1 MGWNMDRIPGDIV
14 MAITKTLPTDVLESI
29 ATQIGA
35 RLGPSPEG
43 QPQFFRFDPSPSR
56 PEIGETFEVWKLI
69 PDAIDEITK
78 GNLDITRLTRRTGFW
93 HHQLRDE
100 TRAFGFARSKPL
112 GADPDTWSVR
122 DIFMSELAAKIHMA
136 ISWVD
141 KNIPDNQVEVRLL
154 SMPAHQVEAFWFVSK
169 DPRYADEW
177 NDQLLIIHSRDAIEE
192 LGPKIDSKSF
202 LASLPRMP
210 RGMGIR

>member
-1 MGWNMDRIPGDIV
+1 MDRIPGDIV
-14 MAITKTLPTDVLESI
+14 MAVTKTLPTDVLESI

-35 RLGPSPEG
+35 RFGPMPEG
-43 QPQFFRFDPSPSR
+43 HGHFFRFDPSASR

-69 PDAIDEITK
+69 PDAIDEITR
-78 GNLDITRLTRRTGFW
+78 GNLDITKLTRPTGIW

-112 GADPDTWSVR
+112 GAGPDDWSVR
-122 DIFMSELAAKIHMA
+122 DIFMSEVAAKIDTA
-136 ISWVD
+136 INWVD
-141 KNIPDNQVEVRLL
+141 RNIPDNQVEVRLL
-154 SMPAHQVEAFWFVSK
+154 SLPAYQVEAFWFVSK
-169 DPRYADEW
+169 DPNYADEW
-177 NDQLLIIHSRDAIEE
+177 NDQLLIIHSRDAIDG